1 MSTGVGS
8 LSLLWGILP
17 TQESNWGLL
26 HCRWILYQLSY
37 QESPY
42 IYIYIYIWRNSCV
55 KISHFTCLQNVIPSF
70 IKLSVGPQTCLS
82 GTFSLLVSNPAS
94 QLSFKLSEVPVSFFG
109 HSVHVTCLSQAAIQR
124 HWEITQNT
132 SWLSKTE
139 HGSFSSRPHG
149 LFGWLSLG
157 IKIIFCVCIS
167 VTDKFY
173 RAREGRKTSRFMSLC
188 GSFSLRIRFHFI
200 FDWMFLGDFCWL

>member
-1 MSTGVGS
+1 MSCILLNTKTKIFTDVAAAKSLQSCLTLYDPIDGS
-8 LSLLWGILP
+8 PPGSPIPGILQAR
-17 TQESNWGLL
+17 TLEW
-26 HCRWILYQLSY
+26 
-37 QESPY
+37 
-42 IYIYIYIWRNSCV
+42 
-55 KISHFTCLQNVIPSF
+55 PSF

-109 HSVHVTCLSQAAIQR
+109 HSVYVTCLSQAAIQR